1 MNKLKS
7 FEEQRYHE
15 EETLYESINDK
26 ITFKKNQSSKQ
37 LFQNSNLNYDDNRIQ
52 NNDYSYKILFISF
65 FLMFT
70 LFSFT
75 NFVYSTEYIFKISR
89 KSIIIAKLWFQIQDY
104 HLEVINMFNSY
115 REYLFDNQSFIDDMI
130 VWDYIVLSEKKEL
143 TSMPENKKFIEENY
157 PKLKNVKGNENL
169 LYNDDLCTFYI
180 NDFFDSSAMCSEV
193 IGLITKYDIYHLV
206 FYFLEEIKIKKN
218 IVKYKLKYEN
228 IVGNLTEY
236 KYLDYLGDENIPKKG
251 SYNNLFRLNLFN
263 DDEIHSHLNVIFFSI
278 ILPFIQDNKK
288 RDFSNFSIDKVDKF
302 LILVNFIFMSILS
315 FLFFFH
321 FLPVINY
328 INNIIYKTKNML
340 SIIPL
345 SILSTHNG
353 IKELFNLS
361 DK

>member
-1 MNKLKS
+1 
-7 FEEQRYHE
+7 
-15 EETLYESINDK
+15 
-26 ITFKKNQSSKQ
+26 
-37 LFQNSNLNYDDNRIQ
+37 
-52 NNDYSYKILFISF
+52 
-65 FLMFT
+65 MFT
-70 LFSFT
+70 LFSYA
-75 NFVYSTEYIFKISR
+75 NFVFSSEYIFKISR
-89 KSIIIAKLWFQIQDY
+89 NSIIITKLWFNLQDY
-104 HLEVINMFNSY
+104 HLEVVNMFNSY

-130 VWDYIVLSEKKEL
+130 VWDYIVLSERKEL
-143 TSMPENKKFIEENY
+143 TSITQNKKFIEENY
-157 PKLKNVKGNENL
+157 RKLVNVKQNEHL
-169 LYNDDLCTFYI
+169 SYNDDLCAFYI
-180 NDFFDSSAMCSEV
+180 NDFFDSSSMCSEV

-302 LILVNFIFMSILS
+302 LILVCFIFISILS

-353 IKELFNLS
+353 VKELFNLS